1 MEYFIINYGFRKI
14 FYNTIDEFNNS
25 QNEYEIEKDESFLII
40 GSGSALDSL
49 ATVNFFTRLEK
60 NFFKILKKEI
70 DIINNIFSL
79 NKEKITLKELL
90 DYLKNNL
97 NK

>member
-1 MEYFIINYGFRKI
+1 MDLEKI

-90 DYLKNNL
+90 DFLKNNL

>member
-1 MEYFIINYGFRKI
+1 MDLEKI

-25 QNEYEIEKDESFLII
+25 QNEYEIEKDDSFLII
-40 GSGSALDSL
+40 GGGSVLDSL

-60 NFFKILKKEI
+60 NLYKISKKEV
-70 DIINNIFSL
+70 DIINSIFSL

-90 DYLKNNL
+90 DFLKDSSSKWNYRS
-97 NK
+97 

>member
-1 MEYFIINYGFRKI
+1 MDLEKI

-49 ATVNFFTRLEK
+49 ELLIFFTRLEK
-60 NFFKILKKEI
+60 NFFFKILKKEI

-79 NKEKITLKELL
+79 NKEK
-90 DYLKNNL
+90 NNS
-97 NK
+97 

>member
-1 MEYFIINYGFRKI
+1 MELENI
-14 FYNTIDEFNNS
+14 FYKTIDEFNNS
-25 QNEYEIEKDESFLII
+25 QSEYEIEKDLSFLII

-60 NFFKILKKEI
+60 NLFKSLKKEV

-79 NKEKITLKELL
+79 NKDKITLGELL
-90 DYLKNNL
+90 NFLKNDF
-97 NK
+97 KK

>member
-1 MEYFIINYGFRKI
+1 MNLEKI

-25 QNEYEIEKDESFLII
+25 QKEYEIEKDDSFLII

-60 NFFKILKKEI
+60 NFFKDLKKEI

-90 DYLKNNL
+90 DFLKDYS

>member
-1 MEYFIINYGFRKI
+1 MDLEKI
-14 FYNTIDEFNNS
+14 FYSTIDEFNSS
-25 QNEYEIEKDESFLII
+25 QNEYEIKKDESFLII

-90 DYLKNNL
+90 DFLKNNF
-97 NK
+97 KK

>member
-1 MEYFIINYGFRKI
+1 MDLEKI

-25 QNEYEIEKDESFLII
+25 QNEYEIEKNESFLII

-90 DYLKNNL
+90 DFLKNNF
-97 NK
+97 NKWHYRP

>member
-1 MEYFIINYGFRKI
+1 MNLEKI

-25 QNEYEIEKDESFLII
+25 QKEYEIEKDDSFLII

-60 NFFKILKKEI
+60 NFFKVLKKEI

-90 DYLKNNL
+90 DFLKDYS

>member
-1 MEYFIINYGFRKI
+1 MDLEKI
-14 FYNTIDEFNNS
+14 FYSTIDEFNSS
-25 QNEYEIEKDESFLII
+25 QNEYEIKKDESFLII

>member
-1 MEYFIINYGFRKI
+1 MDLEKI

-25 QNEYEIEKDESFLII
+25 QNEYEIEKNESFLII

-90 DYLKNNL
+90 DFLKNNF